1 MKRKIKQTVKKN
13 VMSITYLMF
22 GFIGVAIIGLLLFYS
37 LSRVMINE
45 TLISTKQSVEQGGK
59 YLEVYIENLKNISSL
74 ISENQDVVELFSH
87 KGVLSDDQYGE
98 RIEQLID
105 SVLATDTSIKSIV
118 IISKDGKVY
127 SNEKQLDMSMS
138 EDMMKEEW
146 YVNAIHSDMPRL
158 TSARM
163 QSFSMDKDSWVIS
176 ISKEIVDKEGVNIGV
191 AVLDIPYKTIET
203 YLMNL
208 HLGDSGYAFILN
220 SEDNIVFHQ
229 DIPYYQDEQ
238 IKQRLVELKN
248 QKDGYSSENNTL
260 VSQYQMNNTDWTL
273 IGVCEVESI
282 TIIKRQI
289 TETILLGFAFILAGV
304 ILTTMILKKLTAEL
318 SQREEDIH
326 KHEMDALYSQ
336 INPHFL
342 YNTLDTI
349 IWQAEFNQSNDVIQ
363 TTKSLAQF
371 FRLSLN
377 QGEKITTLRDEV
389 EHVKQYL
396 YIQKQRYQEKLN
408 YSFQIDERLLEV
420 YVPKI
425 ILQPIVENC
434 IDHGIQELD
443 TDGMITIRISNDEKE
458 LDEYTIEIEDNG
470 VGFSYEN
477 KMDQLPQSDRKRLG
491 GVGLQNVNQ
500 RIQLFCSEAYGLSI
514 QSKEQEGTIV
524 TLHMC
529 MHKGNS
535 L

>member
-1 MKRKIKQTVKKN
+1 MKQKIKQTMKKN
-13 VMSITYLMF
+13 AMSITYLVF
-22 GFIGVAIIGLLLFYS
+22 GFIGVAIVGFLLFYS

-45 TLISTKQSVEQGGK
+45 TLVSTKQSVDQGGK
-59 YLEVYIENLKNISSL
+59 YLEVYIENLKNISFL

-87 KGVLSDDQYGE
+87 EGEQSADQYGE

-105 SVLATDTSIKSIV
+105 GVLSTDTSIKSIV
-118 IISKDGKVY
+118 MISKDGKVF

-176 ISKEIVDKEGVNIGV
+176 ISREIVDKEGANIGV

-220 SEDNIVFHQ
+220 SEDDLVFHQ
-229 DIPYYQDEQ
+229 DISYYQDEQ
-238 IKQRLVELKN
+238 IKQGLVDLKN
-248 QKDGYSSENNTL
+248 QKDGYSSRNNTL

-273 IGVCEVESI
+273 VGVCEVESI

-289 TETILLGFAFILAGV
+289 IETILLGFAFILVGV
-304 ILTTMILKKLTAEL
+304 ILTTMILKKLTVEIAK
-318 SQREEDIH
+318 REEDIH
-326 KHEMDALYSQ
+326 KHEMEALYSQ

-377 QGEKITTLRDEV
+377 QGKKTTTLKDEL

-408 YSFQIDERLLEV
+408 YSFQIDESLLEV

-425 ILQPIVENC
+425 ILQPIVENS
-434 IDHGIQELD
+434 IYHGIQELD
-443 TDGMITIRISNDEKE
+443 TDGMITITITKSQEKS
-458 LDEYTIEIEDNG
+458 DEYTIEIKDNG
-470 VGFSYEN
+470 VGFSDEN
-477 KMDQLPQSDRKRLG
+477 QIDQCHQSDKKRLG

-500 RIQLFCSEAYGLSI
+500 RIQLFCGKEYGLSI
-514 QSKEQEGTIV
+514 KSKEKEGTIV
-524 TLHMC
+524 TLRMC
-529 MHKGNS
+529 MGKG
-535 L
+535 